1 MGAIVERVNNP
12 LLHGALTDG
21 LNMVCNPAM
30 NKPHPDKKV
39 IADLG
44 GPAEV
49 ARALGLDPANGGVQR
64 VHNWMTRGIPSA
76 IRLDHLEYFGQAPA
90 RPAEQGEG
98 PMKRAGEAA

>member
-1 MGAIVERVNNP
+1 
-12 LLHGALTDG
+12 
-21 LNMVCNPAM
+21 M
-30 NKPHPDKKV
+30 NAPHPDKKV

-76 IRLDHLEYFGQAPA
+76 VRLSHLQYFGEAPSQ
-90 RPAEQGEG
+90 PAEQGTK
-98 PMKRAGEAA
+98 PSKQEAA